1 MSPYTIGFIIEGV
14 LAAVLII
21 AILCVTVSGNG
32 SAENRPPVPP
42 LPVRGKEKVLPG
54 KKAGRTTG
62 KFRRAGRSKHRI
74 ISCRA
79 EKRRA
84 QPKSAPSS

>member
-32 SAENRPPVPP
+32 SAEKRPARSAAKAAAVKP
-42 LPVRGKEKVLPG
+42 RGKTGGEK
-54 KKAGRTTG
+54 T
-62 KFRRAGRSKHRI
+62 RAGNRASSKKITKAKERG
-74 ISCRA
+74 
-79 EKRRA
+79 KRN
-84 QPKSAPSS
+84 